1 MTPVQITRNRYPI
14 HPGADVLKLYNRLF
28 DEAQYLNRARG
39 QYKGTVTRQKAH
51 IAQLQAEL
59 LEFQEKMDLTLR
71 QKAELNK
78 IVLGYGEVLRELEG
92 AGVALED
99 AFENNGAW
107 GLFSGSALVEAVR
120 AFIQTFRLAMQQ
132 AREAREEQK
141 ARLAAVRGES
151 NVDS

>member
-39 QYKGTVTRQKAH
+39 QYKGTVARPKAH

-78 IVLGYGEVLRELEG
+78 IVLGYGQVLKELEG